1 MSIGRIKTTLLDEVN
16 VSSKKNTI
24 VEAKGLSKKY
34 DNNTVVKGVDFSVK
48 EGECFGFLGPNGAGK
63 TTTMGMVYC
72 YNPPTAGTV
81 SVCEKKVGI
90 DDREIKRMVGV
101 APQEDSLDPELTII
115 ENLIAYARYF
125 SIPKNTAIARA
136 KELLSFMQLAE
147 RSNDRVFQLSG
158 GMRRRLVIAR
168 ALINSPKLIIL
179 DEPTTGLDP
188 QARHVIWDKL
198 HKLKKEG
205 ATLLLTTHY
214 MEEAYNLCD
223 RLVIMDKGSFVAEG
237 SPKSLIAEH
246 LEKEVVEIVSRSNIE
261 FDINRVLTGL
271 SYRYEKSG
279 EREYLFAD
287 DGDPIVRK
295 LLDLGAIEVLHRKA
309 TLEDLF
315 LRLTGRELDE

>member
-1 MSIGRIKTTLLDEVN
+1 
-16 VSSKKNTI
+16 
-24 VEAKGLSKKY
+24 
-34 DNNTVVKGVDFSVK
+34 
-48 EGECFGFLGPNGAGK
+48 
-63 TTTMGMVYC
+63 
-72 YNPPTAGTV
+72 
-81 SVCEKKVGI
+81 
-90 DDREIKRMVGV
+90 
-101 APQEDSLDPELTII
+101 
-115 ENLIAYARYF
+115 
-125 SIPKNTAIARA
+125 
-136 KELLSFMQLAE
+136 
-147 RSNDRVFQLSG
+147 
-158 GMRRRLVIAR
+158 MRRRLVIAR

>member
-1 MSIGRIKTTLLDEVN
+1 MSLNID
-16 VSSKKNTI
+16 TI
-24 VEAKGLSKKY
+24 VKAKGLTKKY
-34 DNNTVVKGVDFSVK
+34 GNNEVVKSVNFTVRK
-48 EGECFGFLGPNGAGK
+48 GECFGFLGPNGAGK

-81 SVCEKKVGI
+81 SVCQKKVGI
-90 DDREIKRMVGV
+90 DDRAIKRMIGV
-101 APQEDSLDPELTII
+101 APQEDSLDPELTVI
-115 ENLIAYARYF
+115 ENLITYARYF
-125 SIPKNTAIARA
+125 SIPKNIAAARA
-136 KELLSFMQLAE
+136 RELLTFMQLSE
-147 RSNDRVFQLSG
+147 RSNDRVAALSG

-168 ALINSPKLIIL
+168 ALINTPKLIIL

-198 HKLKKEG
+198 NKLKKEG

-237 SPKSLIAEH
+237 SPDTLIAEH
-246 LEKEVVEIVSRSNIE
+246 LEKEVIEVISRNGIE
-261 FDINRVLTGL
+261 FDMKSLLAGL
-271 SYRYEKSG
+271 NFRHETSG

-287 DGDPIVRK
+287 DGDPIVRR

>member
-1 MSIGRIKTTLLDEVN
+1 MSPNKAD
-16 VSSKKNTI
+16 SKKPNPKKTNI
-24 VEAKGLSKKY
+24 VKASALTKFYGDKK
-34 DNNTVVKGVDFSVK
+34 VVKSLDFCVK

-63 TTTMGMVYC
+63 TTTLGMVYC
-72 YNPPTAGTV
+72 FTPPTSGAITV
-81 SVCEKKVGI
+81 CGFEVGE
-90 DDREIKRMVGV
+90 DDREIKKLIGV
-101 APQEDSLDPELTII
+101 APQDDSLDPELSII

-125 SIPKNTAIARA
+125 NIPKKTATVRA
-136 KELLSFMQLAE
+136 HELLDFMQLAE
-147 RSNDRVFQLSG
+147 RSTDQVRTLSG

-168 ALINSPKLIIL
+168 ALINRPELIIL

-198 HKLKKEG
+198 NKLKKEG

-237 SPKSLIAEH
+237 SPAGLIEEH
-246 LEKEVVEIVSRSNIE
+246 LEREVVEITSRGGVV
-261 FDINRVLTGL
+261 FDIKELLGGL
-271 SYRYEKSG
+271 QYRYEKSG
-279 EREYLFAD
+279 DREYLFAD
-287 DGDPIVRK
+287 DGDPLVRK
-295 LLDLGAIEVLHRKA
+295 LLDLGAVEVLHRKA

>member
-1 MSIGRIKTTLLDEVN
+1 MNSKKTT
-16 VSSKKNTI
+16 I
-24 VEAKGLSKKY
+24 VKASALTKFYGDKR
-34 DNNTVVKGVDFSVK
+34 VVKSLNFCVK

-63 TTTMGMVYC
+63 TTTLGMVYC
-72 YNPPTAGTV
+72 FTPPTSGTI
-81 SVCEKKVGI
+81 SVCGLEVGE
-90 DDREIKRMVGV
+90 DDREIKKLIGV
-101 APQEDSLDPELTII
+101 APQDDSLDPELSTI
-115 ENLIAYARYF
+115 ENLIVYARYF
-125 SIPKNTAIARA
+125 GIPKKTAALRA
-136 KELLSFMQLAE
+136 AELLDFMQLAE
-147 RSNDRVFQLSG
+147 RSNDRVMTLSG

-168 ALINSPKLIIL
+168 ALINRPDLIIL

-198 HKLKKEG
+198 NKLKKEG

-237 SPKSLIAEH
+237 SPAGLIKEH
-246 LEKEVVEIVSRSNIE
+246 LEEEVIEIISRGGVD
-261 FDINRVLTGL
+261 FDIKELLDGL
-271 SYRYEKSG
+271 KYRYETSG
-279 EREYLFAD
+279 DREYLFAD

-295 LLDLGAIEVLHRKA
+295 LLDLGAVEVLHRKA

>member
-1 MSIGRIKTTLLDEVN
+1 MN
-16 VSSKKNTI
+16 SKKPDRSKAII
-24 VEAKGLSKKY
+24 VKASALTKFYGDKK
-34 DNNTVVKGVDFSVK
+34 VVKALDFCVRK
-48 EGECFGFLGPNGAGK
+48 GECFGFLGPNGAGK
-63 TTTMGMVYC
+63 TTTLGMVYC
-72 YNPPTAGTV
+72 FTPPTSGTI
-81 SVCEKKVGI
+81 SVCGLEVGE
-90 DDREIKRMVGV
+90 DDREIKKLIGV
-101 APQEDSLDPELTII
+101 APQDDSLDPELSII

-125 SIPKNTAIARA
+125 NIPKKTATLRA
-136 KELLSFMQLAE
+136 AELLDFMQLAE
-147 RSNDRVFQLSG
+147 RSKDRVMTLSG

-168 ALINSPKLIIL
+168 ALINRPELIIL

-198 HKLKKEG
+198 NKLKKEG

-237 SPKSLIAEH
+237 SPDGLIKKH
-246 LEKEVVEIVSRSNIE
+246 LEKEVIEIISRGGVD
-261 FDINRVLTGL
+261 FDIKELLSGL
-271 SYRYEKSG
+271 EYRYETSG
-279 EREYLFAD
+279 DREYIFAE

-295 LLDLGAIEVLHRKA
+295 LRDLGAVEVLHRKA